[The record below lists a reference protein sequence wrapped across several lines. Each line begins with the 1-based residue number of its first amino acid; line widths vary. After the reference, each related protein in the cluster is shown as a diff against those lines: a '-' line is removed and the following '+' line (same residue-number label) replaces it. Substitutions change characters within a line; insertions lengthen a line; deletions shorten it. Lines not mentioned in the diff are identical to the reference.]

1 MRKEFLTHALAYS
14 VLLGGLVLIIFGFMT
29 VWPNRIAQR
38 YLIMILAAFY
48 FMWGVIAHVK
58 TDHLSGRVLAE
69 YLIVSVLA
77 ALLLSI
83 VTF

>member
-1 MRKEFLTHALAYS
+1 MRKEFLQHALAYS
-14 VLLGGLVLIIFGFMT
+14 ILIGGLAAIIFGFMV
-29 VWPNRIAQR
+29 VWPNRIAER

-58 TDHLSGRVLAE
+58 TEHLTWKVVFE
-69 YLIVSVLA
+69 YLVVSLLA
-77 ALLLSI
+77 AVLLSV